1 MYDLVFRPYRSHMP
15 DVLMLFPWSP
25 GLARLQQELPHQ
37 QPKPAITEWVLLNSQ
52 EMREENKIVIGNNL
66 WRP

>member
-1 MYDLVFRPYRSHMP
+1 MYGLVFRPYRSHMP

-52 EMREENKIVIGNNL
+52 EMRE
-66 WRP
+66 